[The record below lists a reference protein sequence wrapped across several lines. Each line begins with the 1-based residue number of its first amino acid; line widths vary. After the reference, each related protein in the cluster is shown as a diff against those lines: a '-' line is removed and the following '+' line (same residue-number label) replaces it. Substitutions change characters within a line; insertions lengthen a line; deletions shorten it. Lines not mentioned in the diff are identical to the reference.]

1 MLVALALLLSA
12 CTIDVFTDDESDHS
26 HEPGT
31 GEHDHGD
38 EETDDES
45 DHSHEPGTGE
55 HDHGDEEAAGV
66 DHHGNPIFSEDE
78 RVYEVATADGV
89 EVEFTVENF
98 IGVGGRGG
106 EVAPRLVEGQ
116 HANLQFHVTDSATE
130 QPLGGLNPAV
140 WVDFAANEAECSDR
154 VQGYL
159 TGMLDRRAA
168 INLNSY
174 FILTMNQDS
183 TISVIDPMV
192 DVAGMTNLFSVI
204 ILQAPAQ
211 DWVMAP
217 QQSRLFATLPDLD
230 KVAVVDL
237 NAFLVEDT
245 VDLPGKPQRIALAP
259 DGASV
264 WVTLGDDGG
273 VAVIDAA
280 TLDVA
285 TIGTD
290 GATGAIAF
298 AAGGTRAIVGTA
310 TGVVVVDVAGRR
322 VVGSVPL
329 GGAAGAVANSPGSG
343 TVYVTIPGAGAIA
356 ILDPERG
363 LETAR
368 LPVEEG
374 ITDIGVSPD
383 GAWAVAVNPDA
394 EKAYLLQTA
403 HNRIT
408 HQVPVPGVPDRVT
421 FTGAAAYIHTSG
433 SPAMTAIPLEEIDPA
448 GDVSVLTIPIGE
460 RPAGA
465 AGTTVTADAITATP
479 DGEALLIA
487 NPADDQVYFYTEGS
501 QAALGGFQGHTL
513 IPRAVQVVDR
523 SLKEPS
529 PGVYTGSIR
538 IPAGGD
544 YVVAFLLDSPQL
556 THCFSFTARAAD
568 DAPAET
574 DTVIARVEMAPEQE
588 LTTGESNELEF
599 SVRESVTGDLIAGVE
614 DVVAMLI
621 HAGGSWSSRVLAS
634 AQPDGGYVA
643 EFTPPES
650 GTYTVLFAIPSLGM
664 TFQSIPPMS
673 VRVSAP

>member
-1 MLVALALLLSA
+1 MGGAQSMIRRGGYRWLAGSVALALLLSA
-12 CTIDVFTDDESDHS
+12 CTIDVF
-26 HEPGT
+26 
-31 GEHDHGD
+31 
-38 EETDDES
+38 TDDES

-116 HANLQFHVTDSATE
+116 HANLQFHVTDPETE

-140 WVDFAANEAECSDR
+140 WVDFAATEVECSDR

-211 DWVMAP
+211 DWVTAP
-217 QQSRLFATLPDLD
+217 QHSRLFATLPDLN

-245 VDLPGKPQRIALAP
+245 VDLPGTPQRIALAP
-259 DGASV
+259 DGGSV
-264 WVTLGDDGG
+264 WVTLGGGG

-285 TIGTD
+285 TIETD

-322 VVGSVPL
+322 AMGSVPL
-329 GGAAGAVANSPGSG
+329 GGAVGAVASSPSSG
-343 TVYVTIPGAGAIA
+343 ATYVTIPGAGAIA

-556 THCFSFTARAAD
+556 THCFSFTARAAEESLGEITTAATELRSLSD
-568 DAPAET
+568 GAPVAGEPYEFHFELVEL
-574 DTVIARVEMAPEQE
+574 DSGARH
-588 LTTGESNELEF
+588 G
-599 SVRESVTGDLIAGVE
+599 GVE
-614 DVVAMLI
+614 DVTAMVI
-621 HAGGSWSSRVLAS
+621 HGATNRQIRLV
-634 AQPDGGYVA
+634 AQPGDN
-643 EFTPPES
+643 
-650 GTYTVLFAIPSLGM
+650 GTYTLSFTPQSTGQYRLLFAVPSLGLGPD
-664 TFQSIPPMS
+664 TLPQISLQAGRAS
-673 VRVSAP
+673 D